1 MCVRHIPF
9 LASLQSRRDLQAWVS
24 VTTFYCLQACEQGLL
39 FGRGLNSKSNKLG
52 FFIWQRFF
60 NCNGFLQFPWPQ
72 SGGRGRGGR
81 GGVRGAEMTAAR
93 GGGGGEQENEDEEGG
108 VMMHLQR
115 QWMWVNAMTSKMT
128 EASCTCVCARGRTG
142 SERACVCI
150 SHTDGSL
157 KTPLHLLQCPADVDQ
172 QVSSHVFHEKASSS
186 ETQDTSFSDLAWR
199 LSVKLIERVPSLWSF
214 ILLWLGGSPGWIYW
228 TPTPPT
234 AFDLPVQAQA
244 CCNTVCY
251 IWHSSSFSIW
261 AGLISNKSW

>member
-81 GGVRGAEMTAAR
+81 GGVRGAEMIAAR
-93 GGGGGEQENEDEEGG
+93 GGGEQENEDEEGG

-128 EASCTCVCARGRTG
+128 EASCTCVCVREGEPDPR
-142 SERACVCI
+142 ERASAFPTLMALWKLPYIC
-150 SHTDGSL
+150 
-157 KTPLHLLQCPADVDQ
+157 
-172 QVSSHVFHEKASSS
+172 
-186 ETQDTSFSDLAWR
+186 FSAR
-199 LSVKLIERVPSLWSF
+199 
-214 ILLWLGGSPGWIYW
+214 
-228 TPTPPT
+228 
-234 AFDLPVQAQA
+234 QM
-244 CCNTVCY
+244 
-251 IWHSSSFSIW
+251 
-261 AGLISNKSW
+261 